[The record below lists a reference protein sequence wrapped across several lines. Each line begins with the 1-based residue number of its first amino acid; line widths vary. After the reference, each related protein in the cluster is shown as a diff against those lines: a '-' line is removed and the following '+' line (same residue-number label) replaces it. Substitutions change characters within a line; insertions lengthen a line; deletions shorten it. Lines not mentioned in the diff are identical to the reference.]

1 MTEHDFGALYAQ
13 YPTTIVQMPETFTS
27 HQFILELARQNQTLY
42 IEALYSY
49 RHHAHKDTAAPFMIV
64 HGILAQHLAEYP
76 SLLEQIRKNAPSSDI
91 FGQENLCSEWRKV
104 G

>member
-13 YPTTIVQMPETFTS
+13 YPTTIAEMPETFTS
-27 HQFILELARQNQTLY
+27 RQFILELARQNQTLY

-49 RHHAHKDTAAPFMIV
+49 RHHVRKDTAAPFMIV
-64 HGILAQHLAEYP
+64 HGILAKHLAKYP
-76 SLLEQIRKNAPSSDI
+76 SLIEQIRNDAPSTDI
-91 FGQENLCSEWRKV
+91 FGQGNSCSEWKKV

>member
-1 MTEHDFGALYAQ
+1 MPEHDFSALYEQ
-13 YPTTIVQMPETFTS
+13 YQTAIAQMPETFTS

-49 RHHAHKDTAAPFMIV
+49 RLHVHRDAPAPFMMV
-64 HGILAQHLAEYP
+64 HGILAQHLAAYP
-76 SLLEQIRKNAPSSDI
+76 NLIEQIRKDAPSTDI
-91 FGQENLCSEWRKV
+91 FGQDNLCSEWRKV